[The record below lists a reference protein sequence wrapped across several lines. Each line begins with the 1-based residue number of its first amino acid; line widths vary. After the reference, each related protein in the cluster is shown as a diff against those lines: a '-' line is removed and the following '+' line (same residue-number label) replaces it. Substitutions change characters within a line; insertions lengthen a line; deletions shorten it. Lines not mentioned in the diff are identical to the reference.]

1 MTTPNGPQEN
11 PNESPEQAEK
21 VRDKIHLGIRDL
33 MKKEYSEPKENR
45 ERLTKILKKDT
56 TEIENLKKNI
66 HENIIIPTKKNSP
79 LNWEAEVESKLDR
92 DGQIEQMARNI
103 LSDRSRDETNAEN
116 KLKKWFAPLSDA
128 DKNQWK
134 HTLESLNSSELSLA
148 LKSAEKMKEVFV
160 AKNNAN
166 ENIFQEKNVPNIA
179 EKILNHLPDDVAD
192 NLRQNPDFHEE
203 MQFFAQYG
211 RMDEKI
217 ISTILEKIKEGNF
230 ADESE
235 RSNALKKIIAS
246 IFPTVTFAMVKKYQL
261 ASVTEIENFENTIKN
276 TISNKIF
283 AKNYNTL
290 DEKEK
295 NQIDEI
301 SLDTLKIEEF
311 DAEKLDAT
319 KLNEELIKNI
329 NNKNHQIH
337 DDLKNIIKEQ
347 NLAYEKYLDDEK
359 EKVNHLGE
367 MKLWLKK
374 HLTREQKSKIVGGD
388 SAIERIDEGKFLK
401 YTQENGQR
409 NFFKIV
415 KDDTIMTEGVEQAGI
430 TIQRYALTQTGDMF
444 AWQAAEEPDPRTF
457 QNFINIFVAQLESSN
472 NEKIEITD
480 DVDAPERGTEILG
493 IQTLD
498 EVKEIV
504 NDMDKD
510 GVDKGFE
517 PGLTFSV
524 EVEDDK

>member
-21 VRDKIHLGIRDL
+21 VREKIHLGIRDL
-33 MKKEYSEPKENR
+33 MKTEYSETKENR
-45 ERLTKILKKDT
+45 EKLTKILKKDT
-56 TEIENLKKNI
+56 QEISKIKDKIEK
-66 HENIIIPTKKNSP
+66 EIIIPTRKNS
-79 LNWEAEVESKLDR
+79 LLSWEAEVESKLDR

-116 KLKKWFAPLSDA
+116 KLKKWFAPLSDV
-128 DKNQWK
+128 DKTQWK
-134 HTLESLNSSELSLA
+134 NTLEKLNSSELSLA

-166 ENIFQEKNVPNIA
+166 ENIFQEKDIINIGSQ
-179 EKILNHLPDDVAD
+179 ILHFLPDDVAD
-192 NLRQNPDFHEE
+192 NLRREDNFSEE
-203 MQFFAQYG
+203 MNFFSQYG
-211 RMDEKI
+211 RMDENM
-217 ISTILEKIKEGNF
+217 ISTILKHIKEGSF
-230 ADESE
+230 SDESE
-235 RSNALKKIIAS
+235 RRDALKKIIAI

-283 AKNYNTL
+283 AKNYSTL
-290 DEKEK
+290 TDEEK

-319 KLNEELIKNI
+319 KLDDELIKNI

-359 EKVNHLGE
+359 EKVNHIGD
-367 MKLWLKK
+367 MKIWLKK
-374 HLTREQKSKIVGGD
+374 YLTREQKSKIVGGD
-388 SAIERIDEGKFLK
+388 SAIDRIGEGKFLK

-409 NFFKIV
+409 NFFKII

-444 AWQAAEEPDPRTF
+444 AWQAAKEPDPRTF
-457 QNFINIFVAQLESSN
+457 QNFINIFVAQLKSSN

-480 DVDAPERGTEILG
+480 NVDAPERGTEILG

-498 EVKEIV
+498 EVKEII